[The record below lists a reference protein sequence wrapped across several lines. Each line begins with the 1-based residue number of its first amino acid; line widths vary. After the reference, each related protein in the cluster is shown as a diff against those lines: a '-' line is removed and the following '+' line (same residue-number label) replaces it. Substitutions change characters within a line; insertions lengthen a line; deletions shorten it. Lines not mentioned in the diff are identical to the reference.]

1 MSLLLTPLPTLKFT
15 LKNRLT
21 LPPMATAKAKA
32 DGSMSEEILAYYDE
46 KTQDQNLGLVIVEHS
61 FISEE
66 GRANKNQLSASKD
79 HHVEGLRALSDLLR
93 KNGAF
98 SCLQINH
105 AGMYARPSDASV
117 VPFGVSSHPEKEVRV
132 MTDEDIKKVISDFS
146 AAARRAKEAGFD
158 AVEIHSAHGYL
169 LNQFYS
175 PLTNK
180 RTDAYGGSLENRRRI
195 HREVLRA
202 VREAVGESYPVFLR
216 LGASD
221 YQEGGTTLL
230 DSVETAKILEAEGLD
245 LLDVSGGFAG
255 YINPHENTQGY
266 FRDLTGE
273 LKKHI
278 RIPVLLTG
286 GITDL
291 YAAEELL
298 LKGESDLIGIGRAI
312 YKDSGF
318 LRKELERLRS

>member
-1 MSLLLTPLPTLKFT
+1 M
-15 LKNRLT
+15 
-21 LPPMATAKAKA
+21 
-32 DGSMSEEILAYYDE
+32 
-46 KTQDQNLGLVIVEHS
+46 IVEHS

-230 DSVETAKILEAEGLD
+230 DSVETAKILEREGLD

-255 YINPHENTQGY
+255 YTNPQEKTQGY

-291 YAAEELL
+291 YAADELL